1 MRRCRVRGAN
11 HDFYHRLPE
20 LLGNGAVIV
29 ENLTNLAAIGREV
42 CELTVTPSRCN
53 VQMLPR
59 GTFTDTIEVLGSG
72 LSMSPFAAIVLWH
85 AALDRYRFREFK

>member
-72 LSMSPFAAIVLWH
+72 CVWRHSYIDSGKI
-85 AALDRYRFREFK
+85 R